1 MSDVIY
7 PSSSPC
13 RRSLL
18 VALRVAMAANGDFG
32 KTSPSSSSSHLVTL
46 VIVMAA
52 SGSHF
57 FFRPGRSVAVAA
69 CLLCHLSLAPSTSQN
84 FPSRVHR
91 IVRLRVAINETL
103 DPSHLS
109 IRAYAQ
115 RMQLKSAVTAFGMED
130 TAPISA
136 LAPRASPNHSIPMH
150 PRRDAPDLRSGQ
162 EPDSSEGRGR
172 KEVKTLAQLRR
183 RRLPSRGSGWLLP
196 LDVYFRDDV
205 LAVRLRFVPS
215 HSRSPTPLSFRSPF
229 SFFNPAARRSLLRSH
244 EQT

>member
-1 MSDVIY
+1 MLSIRHPHPAAA
-7 PSSSPC
+7 PSWLRCVWPWPPMGTWENQSVFQLLSS
-13 RRSLL
+13 RHSRNRHGGVGVSLL
-18 VALRVAMAANGDFG
+18 L
-32 KTSPSSSSSHLVTL
+32 SPRAVGGGGSVPPVSPLTCAVHLAKL
-46 VIVMAA
+46 VI
-52 SGSHF
+52 S
-57 FFRPGRSVAVAA
+57 
-69 CLLCHLSLAPSTSQN
+69 
-84 FPSRVHR
+84 VHR

-150 PRRDAPDLRSGQ
+150 SRRDARDLRSGQ

-172 KEVKTLAQLRR
+172 KEVKTLALLRR
-183 RRLPSRGSGWLLP
+183 RRLPSRGPGWLLP
-196 LDVYFRDDV
+196 LDVYLRDDV

>member
-7 PSSSPC
+7 PSSSPH

-18 VALRVAMAANGDFG
+18 VTFRVALSANGEFG
-32 KTSPSSSSSHLVTL
+32 KTSPSSNSSHLDTL

-52 SGSHF
+52 LGSRF
-57 FFRPGRSVAVAA
+57 FFRLGRSVAVGVAA
-69 CLLCHLSLAPSTSQN
+69 VSPLTCAVHLAKLVIS
-84 FPSRVHR
+84 VHR

-150 PRRDAPDLRSGQ
+150 SRRDARDLRSGQ

-172 KEVKTLAQLRR
+172 KEVKTLALLRR